1 MMAGP
6 MASVPAVLRATSG
19 IGLVALALGLLAQF
33 LFVDAALGINVP
45 IATVALLAA
54 GWLVRDPAR
63 PKPRLLDAWLAP
75 GALILS
81 AFVALRGDGT
91 LVALDVI
98 GAIALSGAALVSF
111 GGLPVLE
118 RPFAAIADLAGRF
131 ALSALVAG
139 GRAFSRLAAALPSI
153 RGRPATGRVAPIL
166 RGLLIAVPL
175 VILFVALFSA
185 ADAVFAQITEDLFDW
200 DLDLG
205 SLPGR
210 LVVIAVVAW
219 LSAGLLVFV
228 AEGTERLPQAGLE
241 VARPARFRLGSAEA
255 VTVLVVLDLLFVGFV
270 VLQGTYLFG
279 GRDTLQ
285 ASGLTYA
292 EYARRG
298 FFELLAVAFLVGGVI
313 LAAERFVRDRP
324 RAYVLAAIGLVV
336 LTILVLASALLR
348 LRLYQGAYGWT
359 ELRFYVLAA
368 IIWLALGALIAI
380 VTLATNRSRWL
391 LHGMVVLSFGFGLA
405 FNVIGPVQLVTE
417 QNIQRALDPELVAPE
432 GETGLDIYYLA
443 SLGDDALPLLVEHR
457 CDLPLS
463 VATTKALDLRIS
475 LHADDEGAGAWQAW
489 NLSRERAKDLRFEAI
504 CLLSAR

>member
-1 MMAGP
+1 

-54 GWLVRDPAR
+54 GWLVRNPAG
-63 PKPRLLDAWLAP
+63 PTPRLLDVWLAP
-75 GALILS
+75 GAVILS
-81 AFVALRGDGT
+81 AIVDH
-91 LVALDVI
+91 
-98 GAIALSGAALVSF
+98 
-111 GGLPVLE
+111 
-118 RPFAAIADLAGRF
+118 AGRF

-139 GRAFSRLAAALPSI
+139 GRPFAALAAALPTL
-153 RGRPATGRVAPIL
+153 RGRPATGRVAPVL

-210 LVVIAVVAW
+210 LVVTVLVAW
-219 LSAGLLVFV
+219 LSAGLFVFV
-228 AEGTERLPQAGLE
+228 AGGEDRTREAGSAF
-241 VARPARFRLGSAEA
+241 VRPARFRLGSAEA
-255 VTVLVVLDLLFVGFV
+255 VTVLVVLDLLFIGFV

-279 GRDTLQ
+279 GRDTLE

-298 FFELLAVAFLVGGVI
+298 FFELLTVAFLVGGMI
-313 LAAERFVRDRP
+313 LAAERFVGDRP
-324 RAYVLAAIGLVV
+324 RTYVASAIGLVV
-336 LTILVLASALLR
+336 LTIVVLASAFLR
-348 LRLYQGAYGWT
+348 LRLYQDAYGWT

-368 IIWLALGALIAI
+368 IIWLALGAVMAV
-380 VTLATNRSRWL
+380 VTLATDRSRWL
-391 LHGMVVLSFGFGLA
+391 LHGMVVLAFGSGLA
-405 FNVIGPVQLVTE
+405 FNVIGPVRLVTE
-417 QNIQRALDPELVAPE
+417 QNIQRALQPDLVAPG

-443 SLGDDALPLLVEHR
+443 SLGEDALPLLAERR

-463 VATTKALDLRIS
+463 LATSKALDMRIK
-475 LHADDEGAGAWQAW
+475 LLTDDEAGGAWQAW

-504 CLLSAR
+504 CLPSAR